1 MVTCDIASELLLWVT
16 KCYRVESFY
25 WKSSITKCR
34 HHSRCLWDIIETEV
48 IIHLLKLICAW
59 KCNDSN
65 AFVTFCSFPIR
76 VWGKRRVGT
85 SGIPQLCPHH
95 SPSGTRSVLP
105 KPTRS
110 IAVFVSACRYTTV
123 LMRIMAAWAN
133 FGDFNAVIYL
143 LAPIALLLLNVTKTV
158 FFF

>member
-1 MVTCDIASELLLWVT
+1 M
-16 KCYRVESFY
+16 
-25 WKSSITKCR
+25 
-34 HHSRCLWDIIETEV
+34 
-48 IIHLLKLICAW
+48 
-59 KCNDSN
+59 
-65 AFVTFCSFPIR
+65 
-76 VWGKRRVGT
+76 GT

-95 SPSGTRSVLP
+95 SPSGTHSVLP